1 MALDLKARRYIAAAV
16 EEFGGV
22 KQRGDWAEW
31 DHRSTDGD
39 APLTVC
45 AIALKVLS
53 LKADMLDGATSE
65 EKESRLSDVIAD
77 LGFLQSLIRSL
88 KNVPP

>member
-1 MALDLKARRYIAAAV
+1 
-16 EEFGGV
+16 
-22 KQRGDWAEW
+22 
-31 DHRSTDGD
+31 
-39 APLTVC
+39 
-45 AIALKVLS
+45 
-53 LKADMLDGATSE
+53 MLDGATSE